1 MKELVRRMEIP
12 LALIV
17 LLAGAA
23 FLLKMCYLSLSL
35 NIIFGLLFLGVFYSY
50 VRLRHQL
57 NVPLVLLVLVFGA
70 LQVDALGNY
79 FRMYGQPFGPLQYD
93 EFSHLTV
100 QMLITPIA
108 IWLALHTLNKI
119 GHSPSLGIT
128 SFFAGTIIFSLSA
141 LYEIIELWDEL
152 YFQGQRIWS
161 KYDTANDLQWDLVGI
176 LLGTLLANIVLRLR
190 LSAVPTKVVTQV
202 KHLPIPR

>member
-1 MKELVRRMEIP
+1 MKEFVRRMEIP
-12 LALIV
+12 LLLMV

-23 FLLKMCYLSLSL
+23 FLLKMCYLSLTL

-108 IWLALHTLNKI
+108 IRLALNTLNKL
-119 GHSPSLGIT
+119 GYRPSLGIT
-128 SFFAGTIIFSLSA
+128 SFFAGTTIFSLSA

-176 LLGTLLANIVLRLR
+176 LLGTLLANVVLRLR
-190 LSAVPTKVVTQV
+190 RFDLSAVATRVIT
-202 KHLPIPR
+202 R